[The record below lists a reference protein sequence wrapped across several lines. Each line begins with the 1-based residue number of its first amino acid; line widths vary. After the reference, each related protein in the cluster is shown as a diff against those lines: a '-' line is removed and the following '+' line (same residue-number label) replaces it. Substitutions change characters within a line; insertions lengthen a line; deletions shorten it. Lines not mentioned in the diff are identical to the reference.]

1 MLVAR
6 GSKEP
11 PDKGGWNLFHTWWQ
25 AGDVVN
31 PAVHFGVA
39 GGGQRAYFGWP
50 DIPQLERL
58 VSEWVRAPAIKASES
73 SWLSKCRRSLSARC
87 HTCQR
92 VNGCSQRLSQK
103 NVRNILNF
111 GALEGYLVSI

>member
-25 AGDVVN
+25 AVDVIN

-39 GGGQRAYFGWP
+39 GAGQHAYVGWP

-58 VSEWVRAPAIKASES
+58 VSEWVRASD
-73 SWLSKCRRSLSARC
+73 
-87 HTCQR
+87 Q
-92 VNGCSQRLSQK
+92 SQRKQLAEQVQKIALSEVPYVPTGQWVQPTAFTKKRQK
-103 NVRNILNF
+103 HSQFR
-111 GALEGYLVSI
+111 SS

>member
-25 AGDVVN
+25 AGDVIN
-31 PAVHFGVA
+31 PAVHFGIA
-39 GGGQRAYFGWP
+39 GTGQRAYFGWP

-58 VSEWVRAPAIKASES
+58 VAEWVRASD
-73 SWLSKCRRSLSARC
+73 
-87 HTCQR
+87 Q
-92 VNGCSQRLSQK
+92 SQRKQLAEQVQKIALREVPYVPTGQWVQPTAFRK